1 MNLPRNWLV
10 FLTGLSNQHI
20 FSAGPEPGK
29 VITFACEAKSSDFVG
44 ALHQIA
50 WYLCSGQ
57 HQ

>member
-1 MNLPRNWLV
+1 MTLPRDWMI
-10 FLTGLSNQHI
+10 FLTGLNNQHI
-20 FSAGPEPGK
+20 FSARPEPGK